1 MIYFAAC
8 NCKIV
13 AVKHTCDRT
22 TGLAD
27 SKQALYANGLDSLAK
42 NILNLDL
49 AAKPVIFISVQ
60 NHLGAIFILRSLRII
75 GLE

>member
-8 NCKIV
+8 NGKIV
-13 AVKHTCDRT
+13 AMKHTCDRT

-49 AAKPVIFISVQ
+49 DFAAKPVIFITVQ
-60 NHLGAIFILRSLRII
+60 NHLGAIFN
-75 GLE
+75 GD